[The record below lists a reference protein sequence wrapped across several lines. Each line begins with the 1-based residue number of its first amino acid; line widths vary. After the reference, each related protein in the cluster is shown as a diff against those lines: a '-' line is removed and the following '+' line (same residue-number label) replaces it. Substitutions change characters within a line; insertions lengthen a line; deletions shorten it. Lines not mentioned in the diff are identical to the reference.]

1 MLSIIKSMALQG
13 LEGYLIDVQV
23 NISQGLP
30 YWEVVGLPDTC
41 IKESKER
48 VKIAIQNSGYEIKS
62 RRVIV
67 NLAPAMKRKEGSM
80 LDLPIAI
87 GVLYSMGIIKEQ
99 DFQTT
104 IFIGELSLN
113 GTINKINGVLPIC
126 IEAVKMGIKRV
137 VLPIENVRRSKQC
150 KRIRNYCRTKFN
162 KPCRLLKW
170 I

>member
-30 YWEVVGLPDTC
+30 FWEVVGLPDTC

-48 VKIAIQNSGYEIKS
+48 VKIALQNSGFEIKS
-62 RRVIV
+62 KRIII
-67 NLAPAMKRKEGSM
+67 NLAPATKRKEGSM

-87 GVLYSMGIIKEQ
+87 GILNSLGIIEKQNLNE
-99 DFQTT
+99 T

-113 GTINKINGVLPIC
+113 GKINRINGALPIC
-126 IEAVKMGIKRV
+126 IEAKRLGINRV
-137 VLPIENVRRSKQC
+137 ILPEENARRSKHS
-150 KRIRNYCRTKFN
+150 KRFRNCFR
-162 KPCRLLKW
+162 